1 MISYSNVCGLTNLG
15 NTCYLNAA
23 LQCIVHC
30 DKITEIVKKDKE
42 DFWLKRFIDVYCT
55 SRCCIDTKEVFNE
68 IGKVI
73 KKYDNHEQHHTTEF
87 IETLFDNLVKNGCER
102 IRELVYG
109 GINQTMICGQCN
121 NKISND
127 RLFCFLKLQI
137 PNTRRKKTILYC
149 KFYRVGK
156 STYERVTINIRKKS
170 TLSDIIEMN
179 RDKSFVFSV
188 INDNR
193 YLSFLS
199 EDAIFLYTK
208 KDFYDK
214 EIILFEKDYNPS
226 KITFVLFFTKNYIEE
241 DCIKLTDYLFYTK
254 DNNIQVDLYE
264 PFVFSLHS
272 KATISELITSIETN
286 LHLNNFEINSAFT
299 DKPIDM
305 YFTQSTVNVLYCT
318 LIPSKVNELIL
329 FNTNK
334 IEYTEQITLYDCF
347 TELSNTSEKCPVC
360 KSHLT
365 SKSTFTKLP
374 YYFMLHLNR
383 FNYNEQSKKYIKNID
398 YITYPQYINLIEY
411 IDSNDKYTP
420 YDFLYELQSVTFIVG
435 SFEEG
440 HYWSEV
446 KANSSWFSCDDTKV
460 ISLANYSTSSEAIS
474 FIYKRKK

>member
-1 MISYSNVCGLTNLG
+1 MSVFDMKFGESILLKRNTDALLVDCGSKSNRKAMIDVIS
-15 NTCYLNAA
+15 
-23 LQCIVHC
+23 
-30 DKITEIVKKDKE
+30 DKIGSPAKLAFMLTHFHDDHFKYFKQIAKKKGQADILYLP
-42 DFWLKRFIDVYCT
+42 WLSF
-55 SRCCIDTKEVFNE
+55 
-68 IGKVI
+68 
-73 KKYDNHEQHHTTEF
+73 
-87 IETLFDNLVKNGCER
+87 
-102 IRELVYG
+102 
-109 GINQTMICGQCN
+109 
-121 NKISND
+121 
-127 RLFCFLKLQI
+127 
-137 PNTRRKKTILYC
+137 RKKTYVALFDVALCLY
-149 KFYRVGK
+149 
-156 STYERVTINIRKKS
+156 
-170 TLSDIIEMN
+170 
-179 RDKSFVFSV
+179 
-188 INDNR
+188 
-193 YLSFLS
+193 
-199 EDAIFLYTK
+199 FLYTK

-226 KITFVLFFTKNYIEE
+226 KITFVLFFTKKYTEE
-241 DCIKLTDYLFYTK
+241 ECIKLTEFIYYTK
-254 DNNIQVDLYE
+254 NNNIQVDLYE
-264 PFVFSLHS
+264 PYVFSLHS
-272 KATISELITSIETN
+272 KATISELITSIGTN

-334 IEYTEQITLYDCF
+334 IEYTEQISLYDCF

-365 SKSTFTKLP
+365 SKSIFTKLP

-460 ISLANYSTSSEAIS
+460 IPLANYSTSSEAIS